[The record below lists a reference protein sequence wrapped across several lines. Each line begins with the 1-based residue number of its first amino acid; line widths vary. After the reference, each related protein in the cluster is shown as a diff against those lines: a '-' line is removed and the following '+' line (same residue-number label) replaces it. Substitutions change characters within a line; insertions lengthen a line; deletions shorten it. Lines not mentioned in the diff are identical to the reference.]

1 MAMIG
6 LARLIVGALAAGTLA
21 CTLPIGARET
31 MAGTTQDA
39 AHPPQMAHAVFAA
52 GCFWCVESDFDRV
65 PGVIET
71 TSGYTGG
78 KLDNPTYENHTGHV
92 EAVQVTYDPAK
103 VTYKQLLD
111 YYWHH
116 VDLMDGEG
124 QFCDRGPSYRPA
136 IFVGNDADAALAKA
150 SKSEL
155 ERSGRFRQIAVQIEA
170 AGKFFPAE
178 DYHQDYYTKNPLR
191 YRYYRA
197 GCGRDARLEQI
208 WGADYQH

>member
-1 MAMIG
+1 MAMTG
-6 LARLIVGALAAGTLA
+6 LARLSVGALAAVALA
-21 CTLPIGARET
+21 CTLLLSTRET
-31 MAGTTQDA
+31 VAGTAQDA
-39 AHPPQMAHAVFAA
+39 AHPPQMAHAIFAA

-65 PGVIET
+65 PGVTET

-78 KLDNPTYENHTGHV
+78 TRDNPTYENHTGHV
-92 EAVQVTYDPAK
+92 EAVRVTYDPAK

-116 VDLMDGEG
+116 VDLTDGEG
-124 QFCDRGPSYRPA
+124 QFCDRGPSYRPV
-136 IFVGNDADAALAKA
+136 IFVGNDAEAALAKA

-155 ERSGRFRQIAVQIEA
+155 ERSGRFKQVAVQIEPA
-170 AGKFFPAE
+170 SKFFPAE

-208 WGADYQH
+208 WGTDYRH

>member
-1 MAMIG
+1 MAMAG
-6 LARLIVGALAAGTLA
+6 LARFFVGTLAAAVLA
-21 CTLPIGARET
+21 CTLTLSARES
-31 MAGTTQDA
+31 MDGSAQDA
-39 AHPPQMAHAVFAA
+39 ARPPQSAHAVFAA
-52 GCFWCVESDFDRV
+52 GCFWCVENDFDRV
-65 PGVIET
+65 PGVTGT

-78 KLDNPTYENHTGHV
+78 KLNNPTYEHHTGHV

-103 VTYKQLLD
+103 VTYMQLLD

-116 VDLMDGEG
+116 VDLTDGRG
-124 QFCDRGPSYRPA
+124 QFCDRGPSYRPV
-136 IFVGNDADAALAKA
+136 IFVGSDAEAALAKA

-155 ERSGRFRQIAVQIEA
+155 ERSGRFKQVAVQIEP

-178 DYHQDYYTKNPLR
+178 DYHQDYYTKNPRR

>member
-1 MAMIG
+1 MAMTA
-6 LARLIVGALAAGTLA
+6 LARFFVGTLAAAVLA
-21 CTLPIGARET
+21 CTLTLSARES
-31 MAGTTQDA
+31 MESSAQDST
-39 AHPPQMAHAVFAA
+39 HPQQLAHAVFAA
-52 GCFWCVESDFDRV
+52 GCFWCVESDFDHL
-65 PGVIET
+65 PGVTAT

-78 KLDNPTYENHTGHV
+78 KLDNPTYENHAGHV

-103 VTYKQLLD
+103 VTYKQLLN

-116 VDLMDGEG
+116 VDLTDGGG
-124 QFCDRGPSYRPA
+124 QFCDRGRSYRPV
-136 IFVGNDADAALAKA
+136 IFAGNDAETAQAKA

-155 ERSGRFRQIAVQIEA
+155 EQSGRFKQVAVQIEP

-178 DYHQDYYTKNPLR
+178 AYHQDYYTKNPLR

-197 GCGRDARLEQI
+197 GCARDARLEQI